1 MKSLKEEKYSSYRD
15 NIWGVYLAD
24 MQLIS
29 EFNNGI
35 KFLLYVIGVFSKCA
49 WIIPLNDK
57 IGAAIINLFQSILND
72 SKRKPNTIWVDKGS
86 EFYNGLMKLWPEK
99 YDIELYST
107 HNERKSVVPERF
119 TRTLKSRVYQYMTSI
134 SKICILTN

>member
-1 MKSLKEEKYSSYRD
+1 MKSLKEEKYSSYRY

-35 KFLLYVIGVFSKCA
+35 RFLLYVIGVFSKCA

-72 SKRKPNTIWVDKGS
+72 SKRKPNTIWVDTGS
-86 EFYNGLMKLWPEK
+86 EFYNGLMKLWLEK

-107 HNERKSVVPERF
+107 HNEGKSVVPERF

>member
-35 KFLLYVIGVFSKCA
+35 RFLLYVIGVFSKCA

-57 IGAAIINLFQSILND
+57 ISAAIINLFQSILND

-119 TRTLKSRVYQYMTSI
+119 TRTLKGRVYQYMTSI
-134 SKICILTN
+134 SKIFILTN

>member
-29 EFNNGI
+29 EFNTGI
-35 KFLLYVIGVFSKCA
+35 RFLLYVIGVFSKCA